1 MTDSRREMPMN
12 EDLAR
17 RVLASEFHPT
27 SGFSKDDPTL
37 IAAKNYIA
45 GLEAERTRSLALVRE
60 SKKVVAWLK
69 ALAGFAESR
78 AKDKR
83 FLSLSEANAA
93 DAKNYRATAKHLEAS
108 LLPYQNQ
115 QPGSKESGA

>member
-45 GLEAERTRSLALVRE
+45 GLEAERTRSLALETENDRLRE
-60 SKKVVAWLK
+60 AIGRVKRHVCGDRIPNWADHMRTT
-69 ALAGFAESR
+69 ESR
-78 AKDKR
+78 GWIADVCD
-83 FLSLSEANAA
+83 AA
-93 DAKNYRATAKHLEAS
+93 
-108 LLPYQNQ
+108 LPYQNQ